1 MTLPKRNTLRP
12 FADPEYCPPDHED
25 LRAVIEMLGYTGE
38 RVAIL
43 VGASDGR
50 VVRRWLATPTTKSHS
65 QIAYAA
71 WRLLLLEAGLVRPP
85 KRKNIRNPLESAQD
99 ATDKSS

>member
-1 MTLPKRNTLRP
+1 MTLPKPDTLRL
-12 FADPEYCPPDHED
+12 FSDPDYCPPDSDD
-25 LRAVIEMLGYTGE
+25 LRAVVDMLGYTGE
-38 RVAIL
+38 RVASL

-50 VVRRWLATPTTKSHS
+50 VVRRWLATPTAKSHA

-85 KRKNIRNPLESAQD
+85 KQPRKP
-99 ATDKSS
+99 KHP